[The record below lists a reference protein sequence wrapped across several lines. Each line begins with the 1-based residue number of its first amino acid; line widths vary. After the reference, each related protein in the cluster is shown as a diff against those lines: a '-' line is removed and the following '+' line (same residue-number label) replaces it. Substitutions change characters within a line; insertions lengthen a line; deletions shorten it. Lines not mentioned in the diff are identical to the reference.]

1 MDGLFHE
8 NPIKMDDFGVFSP
21 ILGSTPIYT
30 HQHLP
35 CISWNQATYSLY
47 GPLKGAAAP
56 ALLRVHGADI
66 EEFRSC
72 ATANTWWV
80 FISIP
85 SYHDYPPEN

>member
-35 CISWNQATYSLY
+35 CIS
-47 GPLKGAAAP
+47 
-56 ALLRVHGADI
+56 
-66 EEFRSC
+66 
-72 ATANTWWV
+72 
-80 FISIP
+80 
-85 SYHDYPPEN
+85 